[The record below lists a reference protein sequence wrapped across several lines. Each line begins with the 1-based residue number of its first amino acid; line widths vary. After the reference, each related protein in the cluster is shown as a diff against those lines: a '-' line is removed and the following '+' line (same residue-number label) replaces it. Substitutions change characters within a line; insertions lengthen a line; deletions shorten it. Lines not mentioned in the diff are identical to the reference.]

1 MNTARLRRA
10 GWLIGALAFGFLALM
25 LSAAGTRSARAVGI
39 TPATIT
45 VTASANPAVY
55 GQSVTL
61 TATVAPSTPGGPTPS
76 GNVTFFNGTTGL
88 ATKKLVGGVVSYSTT
103 YSVGTKSISGTY
115 TGDATYAISSSSPFN
130 LVINP
135 TPTTTTV
142 TASANPA
149 NFGGPVTLTATVAA
163 SLPGTGAPSS
173 GSLKFY
179 DGTTL
184 LASRTPAAGVATLL
198 VTPAIGTHTIT
209 AVFTGSASYLGST
222 SPPLSQVV
230 NPALS
235 TTTLSS
241 SSNST
246 IFGTSV
252 TFTATV
258 ASATGSPIGTV
269 TFTDGPTTL
278 GVASVSNGSATFST
292 AALAVG
298 THSVGASFSGNSVT
312 QPSGT
317 SIGHTVEP
325 EPTTTTMVASS
336 ATTLVGD
343 PVTFTATVSS
353 ATSTPTGTV
362 TFTDGAITVGV
373 APLAGGDATLTT
385 TSLPAGAHSLT
396 ANYAGD
402 GTSAASSSSPVAH
415 TVTAGTAT
423 ALTANLSPSA
433 FGVSVTFTATISS
446 VSGTPTGSVTFADGP
461 TSITTGTL
469 INGQA
474 SFTTAALPT
483 GDHALTATYAGDG
496 AFSPSTSP
504 TLTHTVDRASTAIAL
519 SASPTASAFGEP
531 VVFTATVT
539 PINPGPTGSVVLFD
553 GTTAI
558 GTATIQNDAAEFTV
572 STLDLGSHSITAS
585 LAGDANFLPSTS
597 ASVEVTVAS
606 NPTTTTITAT
616 PNPAPYGTPVIFS
629 ANVTG
634 VGGTPSG
641 TVTFAS
647 GPTVFG
653 TVDLVDG
660 EAALT
665 ASGLEPGAFNVTAT
679 YAGDAS
685 FASSVSPGLGLTI
698 DRTASTTDLTVTP
711 NPAIATDPVALT
723 ATVTS
728 TAGTPTGTVTF
739 RDGPTELGTSALVNG
754 QASLAANF
762 DTAGTH
768 TISAGYDGDSRYL
781 PSVSAD
787 IGQTITLAPT
797 ATGLVGNPALAA
809 TGQPVTLTASVTS
822 ALGVPTGTVTFTDGS
837 TPLGTE
843 TLVAGQASLTTTA
856 LGFGPHSI
864 VATYSGSPTF
874 ATSASP
880 VFIETIATRL
890 LFVDQANPA
899 CKTTGTGAGSAATP
913 YCTINGAAGKV
924 VPGVT
929 VQVAAGTYSEKVTI
943 GASGTAVTPITV
955 IPAPGAAV
963 TVFGGSNGF
972 VATNKSWIVIRGFIV
987 DGTKNAGIAIAGG
1000 TNVTIDGNRVSHS
1013 GLPVS
1018 GLTAVGIKLSGTT
1031 NSLVANNI
1039 TDHNTDA
1046 GILLTANANDNVI
1059 SHNESFANAREYAR
1073 AAAGIDLRSST
1084 GNTVTDNAVHD
1095 NEDSGINLWT
1105 GLTQGSN
1112 LAANNLAYGNGD
1124 HGIDVHNAVDARVIA
1139 NTVYNNYDS
1148 GIEIT
1153 TSTGTVLANNISV
1166 DNSIGSLRTSGNIRA
1181 DSASAPTTTVNDD
1194 LVFLRVPGI
1203 MIDWGGVQYGSLAT
1217 FRAATGQESRG
1228 IEADPQFVNPL
1239 AANFRLLSGSPAID
1253 SANTAA
1259 PGQPLL
1265 DADGLGRYDDATPN
1279 TGTGPITYAD
1289 RGSFEYRP

>member
-1 MNTARLRRA
+1 MNTARCGRA
-10 GWLIGALAFGFLALM
+10 GWFIGALVFGFLALI

-88 ATKKLVGGVVSYSTT
+88 ATKKLVGGVVSYTTT

-142 TASANPA
+142 TSSANPA
-149 NFGGPVTLTATVAA
+149 NLGSPITLTATVAA

-179 DGTTL
+179 DGATL
-184 LASRTPAAGVATLL
+184 LASRTPAAGVATLA
-198 VTPAIGTHTIT
+198 VTPTIGTHTMT
-209 AVFTGSASYLGST
+209 AVFAGSASYLGST
-222 SPPLSQVV
+222 SSPLSEVV

-258 ASATGSPIGTV
+258 ASATGSPLGTV

-292 AALAVG
+292 AGLAVG
-298 THSVGASFSGNSVT
+298 THSVGASFAGNSVT

-317 SIGHTVEP
+317 SIGHTVAP
-325 EPTTTTMVASS
+325 APTTTTVVASS
-336 ATTLVGD
+336 PTTFVGD
-343 PVTFTATVSS
+343 SVTFTATVVS
-353 ATSTPTGTV
+353 ATGTPTGTV

-373 APLAGGDATLTT
+373 APLAAGQAVLTT
-385 TSLPAGAHSLT
+385 ATLPAGAHSLT

-402 GTSAASSSSPVAH
+402 DTSAASSSSPVAH

-423 ALTANLSPSA
+423 VLAANVSPSA
-433 FGVSVTFTATISS
+433 FGAAVTFTATVSS
-446 VSGTPTGSVTFADGP
+446 VSGTPTGSVTFAEGP
-461 TSITTGTL
+461 TSISTETL
-469 INGQA
+469 VDGQA
-474 SFTTAALPT
+474 SLTTAALPT

-504 TLTHTVDRASTAIAL
+504 TLTHSVDRASTALAL
-519 SASPTASAFGEP
+519 SASPTASAFGDP

-539 PINPGPTGSVVLFD
+539 PVNPGPTGSVVLFD

-558 GTATIQNDAAEFTV
+558 GTAAIQNGTAEFTV
-572 STLDLGSHSITAS
+572 STLGLGPHSITAS
-585 LAGDANFLPSTS
+585 LAGDSNFLPSTS
-597 ASVEVTVAS
+597 AAVAFIVAS
-606 NPTTTTITAT
+606 NPTTTTMTAS

-634 VGGTPSG
+634 VGGAPSG

-660 EAALT
+660 QATLT
-665 ASGLEPGAFNVTAT
+665 ASGLEPGTFNVTAT

-685 FASSVSPGLGLTI
+685 FAQSASPGLGVTI
-698 DRTASTTDLTVTP
+698 DRAASTTDLTVTP

-728 TAGTPTGTVTF
+728 NAGTPTGTVTF
-739 RDGPTELGTSALVNG
+739 RDGPTELGTSALVDG
-754 QASLAANF
+754 QASLAVNF
-762 DTAGTH
+762 ATAGAH
-768 TISAGYDGDSRYL
+768 TISAGYDGNSRYL
-781 PSVSAD
+781 PSVSAAV
-787 IGQTITLAPT
+787 GQTITLAPSAT
-797 ATGLVGNPALAA
+797 ALVGSPTLAA
-809 TGQPVTLTASVTS
+809 IGQPVTLTASVTS

-837 TPLGTE
+837 TSLGTNA
-843 TLVAGQASLTTTA
+843 LVAGQASLTTTA
-856 LGFGPHSI
+856 LEFGPHSI
-864 VATYSGSPTF
+864 IATYSGSPTF
-874 ATSASP
+874 ASSTSPA
-880 VFIETIATRL
+880 VTETIATGL

-929 VQVAAGTYSEKVTI
+929 VQVAAGTYAEKVTI
-943 GASGTAVTPITV
+943 GASGTAVAPITLT
-955 IPAPGAAV
+955 PAPGATV
-963 TVFGGSNGF
+963 TVFGGANGF
-972 VATNKSWIVIRGFIV
+972 VATNKSWIVIRGFTV
-987 DGTKNAGIAIAGG
+987 DGTKNPGIVITGG
-1000 TNVTIDGNRVSHS
+1000 TNVTIDGNRVTHS

-1018 GLTAVGIKLSGTT
+1018 GSIAVGIKLSGTT

-1046 GILLTANANDNVI
+1046 GILVTTDANNNVI
-1059 SHNESFANAREYAR
+1059 TRNESFANARGYSR
-1073 AAAGIDLRSST
+1073 AAAGIDLRNST
-1084 GNTVTDNAVHD
+1084 GNTVTANVVHD

-1105 GLTQGSN
+1105 GSTQGSN
-1112 LAANNLAYGNGD
+1112 LAANNVSYANGD
-1124 HGIDVHNAVDARVIA
+1124 HGIDVHNAMDARVIA

-1148 GIEIT
+1148 GIEMT

-1166 DNSIGSLRTSGNIRA
+1166 DNGIGSLRTSGNIRA
-1181 DSASAPTTTVNDD
+1181 DSASAPTSTVNDD
-1194 LVFLRVPGI
+1194 LVFLRVPGTV
-1203 MIDWGGVQYGSLAT
+1203 IDWGGVKYGSLAT

-1228 IEADPQFVNPL
+1228 IEANPQFVNPL
-1239 AANFRLLSGSPAID
+1239 AASFRLLSGSPAID

-1265 DADGLGRYDDATPN
+1265 DADGLGRYDDAAPN
-1279 TGTGPITYAD
+1279 TGAGTITYAD
-1289 RGSFEYRP
+1289 RGAFEYRP